1 MALILPMDLPPDLE
15 NCGRDNDLRF
25 NRVKACHQS
34 LSVFISVESII
45 RGGLLATDYG
55 SQYPDE
61 YLVMDMDSDM
71 WLQMKSLPLARRV
84 DLGH

>member
-15 NCGRDNDLRF
+15 NRGRDNDLRF
-25 NRVKACHQS
+25 NRVKARHHS

-45 RGGLLATDYG
+45 RRGLLATDYG

-71 WLQMKSLPLARRV
+71 WLRMKALPLARRV